1 MKIVYLLNNPWFPG
15 GQTRVLA
22 NKVNYWVE
30 HGHEVY
36 ILTAD
41 QIGYPPF
48 YPIAPKV
55 KMIDFAIGYMGAD
68 QLGFWEKVKRLSCFL
83 VRHYKLLSQT
93 LKEISPDIVVSMYG
107 KEIYFLPF
115 IKDGSVKVLEAH
127 GARYTWLFSRK
138 GLLGKLHNWLDL
150 RFIRCFDYN
159 KLAEGIIRLIADEN
173 LRKEMG
179 RKAKKRSSLF
189 SQEAVMQRWTEVFT
203 QLISKKKKQ

>member
-1 MKIVYLLNNPWFPG
+1 MKIVYLLNNTWFPG

-30 HGHEVY
+30 HGHEVF

-41 QIGYPPF
+41 QIGHPPY
-48 YPIAPKV
+48 YPIDSRV

-68 QLGFWEKVKRLSCFL
+68 QLGLWEKTKRLSRFL
-83 VRHYKLLSQT
+83 VRHYRLLSQT
-93 LKEISPDIVVSMYG
+93 LKDIAPDIVVSMYG
-107 KEIYFLPF
+107 KEVYFLPF

-150 RFIRCFDYN
+150 RFIHRFDQFVD
-159 KLAEGIIRLIADEN
+159 AR
-173 LRKEMG
+173 G
-179 RKAKKRSSLF
+179 RS
-189 SQEAVMQRWTEVFT
+189 
-203 QLISKKKKQ
+203 